1 VPLKKFMK
9 RSSRYLN
16 FFVLGIIKQQVRDLT
31 PSELSFSPFWCQGR
45 TLRCSVSQVKHWL
58 LVGNVPKGLSEE
70 ELQEI
75 FNTNCPGVEN
85 IEFFKESFPSGLF
98 GANISMSF
106 R

>member
-1 VPLKKFMK
+1 
-9 RSSRYLN
+9 
-16 FFVLGIIKQQVRDLT
+16 
-31 PSELSFSPFWCQGR
+31 
-45 TLRCSVSQVKHWL
+45 VKHWL